1 VCCFPVG
8 ESRIMSA
15 GSAVISANDPN
26 LDNDVA
32 LVRTKIVGAHG
43 FSFP

>member
-8 ESRIMSA
+8 ESRITSA
-15 GSAVISANDPN
+15 GAAVISASDPN
-26 LDNDVA
+26 LGNNVA